1 MARKAIYKHATQ
13 VDATAYPDDPSAP
26 IGTNEWNED
35 PDSAGLLGFTA
46 QTVAS
51 ATSVAVSN
59 SVLSLTGSTD
69 VATFAT
75 GDTAENDLLWVTTT
89 GTVTLKHGTGNIYTK
104 SGADTDLS
112 TTEPLIFIRKG
123 SNWYQYG
130 GAPSASP
137 SFTGTI
143 SGANMT
149 LSGNL
154 IVNGATSTINSTT
167 ITVDDKNIELASTA
181 SPSDALADGGG
192 ITIKGTTDKTII
204 YTNATGDFDI
214 SENVD
219 IASGKKFKINGND
232 VFSPI
237 DLDRVGSAP
246 ADPSANKC
254 LVYVKSLDA
263 NNDGIFIKIKKA
275 GQYNEVQVA

>member
-26 IGTNEWNED
+26 IGTNEWNENPD
-35 PDSAGLLGFTA
+35 PAGMLGFTA
-46 QTVAS
+46 QTLAS
-51 ATSVAVSN
+51 ATSVAISN
-59 SVLSLTGSTD
+59 SVVSLTGSTD

-104 SGADTDLS
+104 SGSDTDLS

-130 GAPSASP
+130 GAPTASP

-143 SGANMT
+143 SGANLT

-192 ITIKGTTDKTII
+192 ITIKGSTDKTILF
-204 YTNATGDFDI
+204 TNATGDFDI

-219 IASGKKFKINGND
+219 IASGKKYKINGND

-254 LVYVKSLDA
+254 LVYVKSIDA

-275 GQYNEVQVA
+275 GSYNEVQVA

>member
-26 IGTNEWNED
+26 IGTNEWNAD
-35 PDSAGLLGFTA
+35 PDAVGMLGFTT
-46 QTVAS
+46 QTLAS
-51 ATSVAVSN
+51 ATSVAISS
-59 SVLSLTGSTD
+59 SVVSLTGSTD

-75 GDTAENDLLWVTTT
+75 ADTNENDLVWVTTT
-89 GTVTLKHGTGNIYTK
+89 GTVTVKHGTGNIYTK
-104 SGADTDLS
+104 SGSDTDLS
-112 TTEPLIFIRKG
+112 TTEPLIFIRK
-123 SNWYQYG
+123 STNWYQYG
-130 GAPSASP
+130 GAPTASP

-143 SGANMT
+143 SGANLT

-192 ITIKGTTDKTII
+192 ITIKGSTDKTILF
-204 YTNATGDFDI
+204 TNATGDFDI

-219 IASGKKFKINGND
+219 ISSGKKYKINGND

-275 GQYNEVQVA
+275 GSYNEVQVA

>member
-26 IGTNEWNED
+26 IGTNEWNAD
-35 PDSAGLLGFTA
+35 PDASGMIGFTT

-51 ATSVAVSN
+51 GTSVAIAN
-59 SVLSLTGSTD
+59 SVVSLTGSTD

-75 GDTAENDLLWVTTT
+75 ADTAENDLLWVTTT
-89 GTVTLKHGTGNIYTK
+89 GTVTLKHGTGNIQCK

-130 GAPSASP
+130 GAPTANP
-137 SFTGTI
+137 AFTGTI
-143 SGANMT
+143 SGASMT

-154 IVNGATSTINSTT
+154 TVSGATTTINSTT
-167 ITVDDKNIELASTA
+167 LTIDDKNIILADGA
-181 SPSDALADGGG
+181 SNDAGADGGG
-192 ITIKGTTDKTII
+192 ITIKGATNKTI
-204 YTNATGDFDI
+204 TWATATGDFDI

-246 ADPSANKC
+246 SDPSANKC
-254 LVYVKSLDA
+254 LIYVKSIDA
-263 NNDGIFIKIKKA
+263 NNDGIFLKIKKA
-275 GQYNEVQVA
+275 GAYNEVQVA